1 MLCFYLFMML
11 YNLYTMDL
19 IYEFTCII
27 SDLTTAQAKIFELSQ
42 ILEKLQTLSANIVAQ
57 EETVLEVRTLN
68 HQLIF
73 STKMYFLK
81 VPYSSK

>member
-1 MLCFYLFMML
+1 M
-11 YNLYTMDL
+11 
-19 IYEFTCII
+19 II

-73 STKMYFLK
+73 S
-81 VPYSSK
+81 